1 MSTGHEAAAGAPNAG
16 EYVLHHLA
24 NFNSS
29 GHPQTQMVDFSI
41 INYDTVFFSVLLG
54 AIGLFCMWM
63 IARKSTSGVPGRA
76 QAALEILVEMD
87 RSANQQ
93 MRANLDQILT
103 KARARNLPVLLIGL
117 PGPANFGPDWKAEF
131 DAIYPELAAKHATL
145 LAPNFLEGLG
155 ASQLGSADPAAL
167 QSLMQPD
174 QIHPNAEGVKRIVAH
189 LGPQVQALLGQIP
202 PQ

>member
-63 IARKSTSGVPGRA
+63 IDRKSTRLNS
-76 QAALEILVEMD
+76 
-87 RSANQQ
+87 S
-93 MRANLDQILT
+93 
-103 KARARNLPVLLIGL
+103 
-117 PGPANFGPDWKAEF
+117 
-131 DAIYPELAAKHATL
+131 H
-145 LAPNFLEGLG
+145 
-155 ASQLGSADPAAL
+155 
-167 QSLMQPD
+167 
-174 QIHPNAEGVKRIVAH
+174 
-189 LGPQVQALLGQIP
+189 
-202 PQ
+202 